1 MLWLLLIVGIAN
13 GQSAP
18 TETQP
23 QPFRAL
29 IQHFKSGF
37 PWSAQ
42 VKLPLIY
49 DPSTSG
55 DRGFRVM
62 LSDSALNL
70 HKERL
75 VIRVPYQKNP
85 YPIDYSIIYQNRL
98 VSLFDPGQFV
108 CLTVDGLKRDL
119 AYEKKLNTRQFEYH
133 WLLGGRLV
141 ALSGGVYYW
150 FDERAGWRVYTEPVP
165 LSKQPTFYEDQ
176 RYIAFSTCQGEFGGT
191 LFFYDKQT
199 RLTHFM
205 PSVCT
210 VSVIRQPD
218 GYYVLASLGHG
229 MGSADLSLIKNPS
242 ALPILKRLIQ
252 QVVPEADST
261 RLTNV
266 VMPTAVF
273 DQYSC
278 QFFAGFERN
287 GKLTYLVNW
296 GQRTFLAEV
305 AGDTIFIKDP
315 LLNDDLYTHNPV
327 TTTYAPSLTLV
338 NLDFYGIGRER
349 EIACLL
355 FRGNRIIKIN
365 WNLRDERTH

>member
-1 MLWLLLIVGIAN
+1 
-13 GQSAP
+13 
-18 TETQP
+18 
-23 QPFRAL
+23 
-29 IQHFKSGF
+29 
-37 PWSAQ
+37 
-42 VKLPLIY
+42 
-49 DPSTSG
+49 
-55 DRGFRVM
+55 M